1 MFEDVS
7 SFQNALKAETALS
20 RAEIVPAGDV
30 LGDATGGALGRAGDA
45 LRAIGWNELSA
56 RINAARDLRQEMRR
70 DAAQG
75 SMNVASFGDAAA
87 SYFAAIE
94 EGERPVNPITLEGRK
109 ASAVLTVSDET
120 DAARGDRETTDD

>member
-7 SFQNALKAETALS
+7 SFQNALKAETALTS
-20 RAEIVPAGDV
+20 AEIVPAGDV
-30 LGDATGGALGRAGDA
+30 LDGTTGDVSGRAGDA

-70 DAAQG
+70 DAVQG

-109 ASAVLTVSDET
+109 ASVVSTALDET
-120 DAARGDRETTDD
+120 DAARGDREITND

>member
-7 SFQNALKAETALS
+7 SIQTALKAETAL
-20 RAEIVPAGDV
+20 AHGEVVVPDGD
-30 LGDATGGALGRAGDA
+30 GARAGDA

-56 RINAARDLRQEMRR
+56 RISAAHDLREVMRR

-87 SYFAAIE
+87 SYFAAIL
-94 EGERPVNPITLEGRK
+94 EGERPVNPIALEGRK
-109 ASAVLTVSDET
+109 ASAVTPLADET
-120 DAARGDRETTDD
+120 DAARGDRENTND